1 MTPDPSLCDACAV
14 ISSFPNLF
22 PFADLRAMIFFRSSM
37 LFSALSSVAAAVA
50 SAEISVSGWQVV
62 NFVLSIVD
70 DIVDGEMNGSCSLL
84 E

>member
-14 ISSFPNLF
+14 ISSFPNRF

-37 LFSALSSVAAAVA
+37 LFSALSSVAAVA

-62 NFVLSIVD
+62 NVVLSIVD

>member
-37 LFSALSSVAAAVA
+37 LFSALSSVAAVA

-62 NFVLSIVD
+62 NVVLSIVD